1 VSTEPASIAATENGA
16 TAATPVSRFPIAEFR
31 AAMEARDP
39 DRALEHFTDDCLL
52 RPVGTDHVRFHG
64 KPTARRLLQA
74 VLSVPDEWEYTEEI
88 ATGDFLA
95 VMVKIRF
102 DGLDMEAVD
111 FLRIN
116 EEGKAYE
123 MFLLARPQLAVAI
136 FTGRVA
142 MAFAEDSGWFRRNLL
157 KALVWPLNVSQ
168 YIAGRLGAWL
178 IRPAV
183 PGDTRSPL

>member
-1 VSTEPASIAATENGA
+1 VSTQPASIAASENGSGA
-16 TAATPVSRFPIAEFR
+16 PTPVERFPIEEFR

-39 DRALEHFTDDCLL
+39 DRALAHFTDDCLL
-52 RPVGTDHVRFHG
+52 RPVGTDHVRFQG

-74 VLSVPDEWEYTEEI
+74 VLSIPDEWEYTEEI

-95 VMVKIRF
+95 IMVKIRF
-102 DGLDMEAVD
+102 GGLDMEAVD

-142 MAFAEDSGWFRRNLL
+142 MAFAEDAGWFRRNLL
-157 KALVWPLNVSQ
+157 KLLVVPLNVSQ
-168 YIAGRLGAWL
+168 FIAGRVGAWL

-183 PGDTRSPL
+183 PGHTRSPL